1 MYVVIETEFKT
12 APATQITD
20 MTGSQF
26 QRSPGETVFV
36 DIRPQGCF
44 QGVITLVV
52 FIKMGIVTL
61 SGDIAII
68 IEFTLFI
75 PRGQTKHQSRR
86 NIFRTPEII
95 DQIGLII
102 LHFDVSKSGKI
113 IPPVI
118 IQMVGIVC
126 NQRTIIEK
134 GRKKTTRQKHILVIA
149 IPVRQQK
156 RFT

>member
-26 QRSPGETVFV
+26 QRPPGETVFV

-68 IEFTLFI
+68 IEFTL
-75 PRGQTKHQSRR
+75 
-86 NIFRTPEII
+86 
-95 DQIGLII
+95 LI

-126 NQRTIIEK
+126 NQRTIVEK
-134 GRKKTTRQKHILVIA
+134 GREKTTRQKHILVIA